1 VIKGFTSLLAGFN
14 KLLSEQVLRSI
25 LWRIAL
31 FLFVLML
38 AVTVGV
44 YGLAEYIAG
53 LWMPEGDAWYWQV
66 LSWMVWV
73 MAILLALFTGAISFT
88 VLGSIAVAPWLE
100 TLAVRAEALHS
111 GVALSDPD
119 GGWLRPMMS
128 SLSNA
133 VRPLLGLL
141 LMGLLALAVIW
152 LPLVGQLVAML
163 IWGYAGIRFLNFE
176 LLDVPATRRGWDYPR
191 RKAALGG
198 RPFFWLGFGGLGM
211 ALMVIPGINLLVLPA
226 AVVALS
232 SVLPTED

>member
-14 KLLSEQVLRSI
+14 KLLSEEVLRSI

-31 FLFVLML
+31 LLFVLML
-38 AVTVGV
+38 VVTAGV

-53 LWMPEGDAWYWQV
+53 LWLPEGDAWYWQV
-66 LSWMVWV
+66 LSWMVWFV
-73 MAILLALFTGAISFT
+73 SILLALFTGAISFT

-100 TLAVRAEALHS
+100 VLAVRAEGLHLGRALP
-111 GVALSDPD
+111 DPD

-133 VRPLLGLL
+133 VRPLIGLL

-152 LPLVGQLVAML
+152 LPLVGQLAAML

-176 LLDVPATRRGWDYPR
+176 LLDVPATRRDWDYSR
-191 RKAALGG
+191 RKAALAGQQ
-198 RPFFWLGFGGLGM
+198 FFWLGFGGLGM

-232 SVLPTED
+232 SALPTED